1 METELL
7 PISAWMAVAKVDDQA
22 GLTILEILIVL
33 FVLAL
38 VAGLPM
44 FARLPTGGTSTRD
57 IESFV
62 AKSVTDT
69 MTNGKDS
76 ILYATAYNMR
86 HGTREIAWEPALGRL
101 GVDGDSERPIV
112 LYRNG
117 TSSEW
122 LALEAPGGTVGL
134 LTVPRW

>member
-1 METELL
+1 M
-7 PISAWMAVAKVDDQA
+7 DDQS

-38 VAGLPM
+38 VAGLPT
-44 FARLPTGGTSTRD
+44 FARLPTGGTSARE

-62 AKSVTDT
+62 AMAVTET

-76 ILYATAYNMR
+76 ILYAGAYDIR
-86 HGTREIAWEPALGRL
+86 HADREISWEPALGRL
-101 GVDGDSERPIV
+101 GVDGDSELPIV